1 MRDALRVLVTR
12 PAGQAQALC
21 ELIEASGAHAIPL
34 PAIEILPASDAT
46 AVAAAADTLE
56 QYDLAVFISINAVNT
71 GLAAILEQ
79 RSWPAGVA
87 LATVGPASQHAVEAM
102 GLAVDLVPEHDYSSE
117 GLLALEA
124 LQDMRG
130 KRVVIF
136 RGNGGRDTLH
146 DTLRSRGARVDYVE
160 VYRRAC
166 PQDGSQ
172 LQSLLQQDGVDV
184 ITATSNETLQNLFD
198 MAGPGCQPLLRK
210 IPLVIPGKRQA
221 ELAARLGFTQGAVI
235 AGHASADAMAAA
247 VDELAASLK

>member
-1 MRDALRVLVTR
+1 MSDALRVLVTR

-21 ELIEASGAHAIPL
+21 ELIEASGAHAIHL
-34 PAIEILPASDAT
+34 PAIEILPANDAT
-46 AVAAAADTLE
+46 AVTAAADMLE
-56 QYDLAVFISINAVNT
+56 QYDLAVFISTNAVNT
-71 GLAAILEQ
+71 GLAAILRR

-87 LATVGPASQHAVEAM
+87 VATVGPASQRAVEAM
-102 GLAVDLVPEHDYSSE
+102 GLDVDLVPEHDYSSE
-117 GLLALEA
+117 GLLVLDA

-166 PQDGSQ
+166 PQDGGQ
-172 LQSLLQQDGVDV
+172 LQSLLQQGGVDV

-198 MAGPGCQPLLRK
+198 MAGPEGQPLLRK
-210 IPLVIPGKRQA
+210 IPLVIAGKRQA

-235 AGHASADAMAAA
+235 AGHASDTSMAAA